1 MHIFLYDIYINNMI
15 EFFTALK
22 TIDSIQNTNDPEI
35 DKSITNFLFNNI
47 PVSWIIA
54 AFIISFGS
62 AYLAF
67 KCSFNESPASRT
79 LYTLFGFFF
88 SGIYLIYY
96 FIVNIM
102 LDKNCFSGKSITN
115 IIKNSKKK

>member
-22 TIDSIQNTNDPEI
+22 TIDSIQNINDPEI

-67 KCSFNESPASRT
+67 KCSSNESPASRT
-79 LYTLFGFFF
+79 IYTLFGFFF
-88 SGIYLIYY
+88 SGIYLVYY

>member
-1 MHIFLYDIYINNMI
+1 MI

-22 TIDSIQNTNDPEI
+22 TIDNIKNSNEPEL

-47 PVSWIIA
+47 PLSWIIA

-67 KCSFNESPASRT
+67 KCNSNESPASRT
-79 LYTLFGFFF
+79 IYTLFGFFF

-102 LDKNCFSGKSITN
+102 LDQNCFSGKSITN

>member
-1 MHIFLYDIYINNMI
+1 MI

-22 TIDSIQNTNDPEI
+22 TIEKSKHSNTGTNI
-35 DKSITNFLFNNI
+35 DNNITNFLINNV
-47 PVSWIIA
+47 PVTWIIA

-67 KCSFNESPASRT
+67 KCNTNESPASRT

-96 FIVNIM
+96 FIVHIIF
-102 LDKNCFSGKSITN
+102 DKKCFNGKNITN
-115 IIKNSKKK
+115 IVRNIKKK

>member
-22 TIDSIQNTNDPEI
+22 TIDTIQNINDPEI

-67 KCSFNESPASRT
+67 KCSHNESPASRT

>member
-1 MHIFLYDIYINNMI
+1 MI

-22 TIDSIQNTNDPEI
+22 TIEKSRNTDSGTDSGTNMDNN
-35 DKSITNFLFNNI
+35 ITNFLINNV
-47 PVSWIIA
+47 PVTWIIA

-67 KCSFNESPASRT
+67 KCNSNESPASRT

-88 SGIYLIYY
+88 SGVYLIYY
-96 FIVNIM
+96 FIVHLMFDI
-102 LDKNCFSGKSITN
+102 LYQTFYLILYDFHHSFYSFR
-115 IIKNSKKK
+115 